1 MTFQNTRKVP
11 GSKYNL
17 NPWYVAPEN
26 AATAEVMK
34 PAHHN
39 QADTRFQGPMLLDR
53 KKAKARLDAPSAT
66 SVSIVTGSFMC
77 IIRAAAPQ
85 VLSPNSE
92 EE

>member
-1 MTFQNTRKVP
+1 MTFQKARSVP

-17 NPWYVAPEN
+17 NPWYVAPKS

-39 QADTRFQGPMLLDR
+39 QADTWFRGPIILER
-53 KKAKARLDAPSAT
+53 KKAKARLEAPSAA
-66 SVSIVTGSFMC
+66 SVSMVTGSVMC
-77 IIRAAAPQ
+77 IIHTAAPQ
-85 VLSPNSE
+85 LLSPNFE